1 MKTNLLLASLA
12 ASLFSVGAWGALPE
26 GTELVAIEDG
36 NYYLYNESLG
46 KFLGRG
52 AGWGTQAILDNYGV
66 PFSLTTSNGVSTFK
80 FLDSAN
86 TLGNAE
92 GTPYTDNGYNSAYL
106 IDGGSSSFSIY
117 LDVDKNGQNAGY
129 VSFDDNGKS
138 KFVDSDGT
146 TWVVKSIQERN
157 DLVAANRLAQINAE
171 LKKAGISEVTSE
183 DGISA
188 ALESADMALIDATGK
203 IANADFT
210 NGVTSW
216 TWTAGRSNSG
226 TLTGSNCVEVYQGT
240 GTLSQSITVDNPGL
254 YKVVFQAFQRA
265 GSNANCVTVGNLGI
279 ILGNSYFSANDSY
292 AVIPDWYTDR
302 GGDANPNSMGD
313 ARTLFDAG
321 KYTNDLYVYVGEDKT
336 INLSYNIQ
344 SYMGAAWVI
353 MDNVKLYY
361 VTADLTSFKEAYEE
375 ALTAAKAVDQTAKMN
390 SDVLKALQDAISASV
405 EESKKSLV
413 AATDALNA
421 ATANANE
428 CITAYAAAPAKFEA
442 MGEFV
447 KTTNAY
453 TQEALD
459 AYYTTPKAKY
469 ENNTLTTEEAS
480 ALQDPN
486 GQLGWHEANT
496 VDDLLLSVW
505 GVKDYESALYIN
517 TWSTEGNTDGS
528 DFRVPFFEYWTSGA
542 SLGEKTWTATLD
554 GLNANTLYE
563 VSALVR
569 LQQKNKNTPSG
580 ITLQV
585 GDDTKCSAA
594 VAGSQI
600 GTSDLF
606 LDEYSVIG
614 TSDADGKLTVNFKVA
629 SGNNVSWL
637 SFKNIV
643 YKEAE
648 LADDSDIAKLKENV
662 AKLNENVIGFEEGE
676 YAVYNNYSQI
686 KALEEVNSSL
696 DKLLQSKYISKTA
709 YESLVAKYNAI
720 GEWTVNEEEVNA
732 VYDGTFA
739 NAENDGAPAGWISSN
754 NTLGG
759 AYHARAFV
767 NPSDNDI
774 SEFNETKSAFFL
786 RFDDTNSSA
795 GTLYHYGKTA
805 GYTMPLKANTV
816 YYVKADFKGWGSTGL
831 PLRLNASDK
840 SKTIK
845 TTNQGNSDNVA
856 PQHFYVVFK
865 TTDAGDYTINFQNSG
880 ASETKNAIVSNI
892 ELKKVPVE
900 TRETATDKFGTVCLP
915 YPFSAEGAQLYT
927 VESVEENVVKLT
939 EATEGAAGV
948 AYIYQATENAQT
960 FAVADGDITS
970 DPATSDAYLTGV
982 FESAKATAGNY
993 VLQTQNEEQAFY
1005 QVAEGSEPTIGAYR
1019 AYLTVPSTEA
1029 ALRIS
1034 LNGEA
1039 TGVEAV
1045 KALTE
1050 GKAEIYDL
1058 NGRKLNKLQ
1067 KGINIVN
1074 GVKVIVK

>member
-117 LDVDKNGQNAGY
+117 LDVDENGQNAGY

-302 GGDANPNSMGD
+302 GGDANPNSKGD

-344 SYMGAAWVI
+344 SYMRAAWVI

-361 VTADLTSFKEAYEE
+361 VTADLTSFKEAYEK

-428 CITAYAAAPAKFEA
+428 CITAYAAAPTKFEA

-469 ENNTLTTEEAS
+469 ENNTLTTEEAN

-486 GQLGWHEANT
+486 AQLGWHAANT

-505 GVKDYESALYIN
+505 GVKDYDSTLYIN

-528 DFRVPFFEYWTSGA
+528 DFRVPFFEYWTSSV
-542 SLGEKTWTATLD
+542 SLDAKTWTATIPDLKP
-554 GLNANTLYE
+554 NTLYS

-569 LQQKNKNTPSG
+569 LQQKGKVAPKGVTY
-580 ITLQV
+580 QV
-585 GDDTKCSAA
+585 GAYEEDSVSVSGT
-594 VAGSQI
+594 QI

-606 LDEYSVIG
+606 LDTYKVSG
-614 TSDADGKLTVNFKVA
+614 TSDAKGNLTINFNVKEGNNISWLAFKNLVYTEIGEDTRDHTSSYIAAYKAALDSANAVKLKAEEVEKGLFDEDLVNALGVIIDTYSKQPSTIEGLEAATTALNSA
-629 SGNNVSWL
+629 SGAVIDNIDAMAKAKAYKDDVDDLLAKNNFYTEEAFEQFCEDFMLDDDFIWDAYDEGSLRSEDVDGLPSSPYTLLVWHQANVVDDLLLSVWGTVDYAGVPYINTWSTEGITDGSNFLVPFFEYWTTDAATLAARELTATLTGLTPNTIYSVVATSRVRLSNGKTDAPYGITFQVGKGTAVNVCDGDAYDQLYVKDTYAEGSTDENGTLVVKYIIAEDNNISWL
-637 SFKNIV
+637 S
-643 YKEAE
+643 YKD
-648 LADDSDIAKLKENV
+648 LLYTDTGIPTSVENV
-662 AKLNENVIGFEEGE
+662 EA
-676 YAVYNNYSQI
+676 
-686 KALEEVNSSL
+686 
-696 DKLLQSKYISKTA
+696 
-709 YESLVAKYNAI
+709 
-720 GEWTVNEEEVNA
+720 
-732 VYDGTFA
+732 
-739 NAENDGAPAGWISSN
+739 
-754 NTLGG
+754 
-759 AYHARAFV
+759 
-767 NPSDNDI
+767 
-774 SEFNETKSAFFL
+774 
-786 RFDDTNSSA
+786 
-795 GTLYHYGKTA
+795 
-805 GYTMPLKANTV
+805 
-816 YYVKADFKGWGSTGL
+816 
-831 PLRLNASDK
+831 
-840 SKTIK
+840 
-845 TTNQGNSDNVA
+845 
-856 PQHFYVVFK
+856 
-865 TTDAGDYTINFQNSG
+865 
-880 ASETKNAIVSNI
+880 
-892 ELKKVPVE
+892 
-900 TRETATDKFGTVCLP
+900 
-915 YPFSAEGAQLYT
+915 
-927 VESVEENVVKLT
+927 
-939 EATEGAAGV
+939 ATEGK
-948 AYIYQATENAQT
+948 
-960 FAVADGDITS
+960 S
-970 DPATSDAYLTGV
+970 
-982 FESAKATAGNY
+982 
-993 VLQTQNEEQAFY
+993 
-1005 QVAEGSEPTIGAYR
+1005 
-1019 AYLTVPSTEA
+1019 
-1029 ALRIS
+1029 IS
-1034 LNGEA
+1034 IFNLSGQ
-1039 TGVEAV
+1039 
-1045 KALTE
+1045 
-1050 GKAEIYDL
+1050 
-1058 NGRKLNKLQ
+1058 KLNTPQ
-1067 KGINIVN
+1067 KGINIVD
-1074 GVKVIVK
+1074 GKKVYVK